1 MITSQVYYIIVH
13 LVSGDPSLK
22 KLQKSKPQH
31 ELRQAGTATSTL
43 EGKLTTLK
51 VQESLNAGLFF

>member
-1 MITSQVYYIIVH
+1 MIISQVYYIIVH

-22 KLQKSKPQH
+22 KLQKSKLQH
-31 ELRQAGTATSTL
+31 DLRQARTATSTL

-51 VQESLNAGLFF
+51 V